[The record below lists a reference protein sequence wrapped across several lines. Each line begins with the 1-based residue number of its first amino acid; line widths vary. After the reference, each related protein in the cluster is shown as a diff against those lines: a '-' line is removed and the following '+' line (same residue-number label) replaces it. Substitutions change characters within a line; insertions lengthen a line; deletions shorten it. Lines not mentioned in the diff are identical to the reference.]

1 MRWSHVWHLG
11 IKEFYS
17 LGRDPVLLVLILYV
31 FTFSIH
37 SQATSIPETLNK
49 APIAVVD
56 EDRSQL
62 SERILHA
69 LYPPYFLPPERID
82 TATMDAR
89 MDRGLD
95 TFALDIP
102 PDFERDVMAGKKPTI
117 QLNVDATRMSQG
129 FTGSGYV
136 QTIVNEEIAAYVAR
150 HKAQRFP
157 RQHLRPH
164 RNRDRFFRKV
174 LRPAELFGIRL
185 GENFRR
191 ADYDDAQLERIMLE
205 DGVTYH
211 EQVKVELELSS
222 RQSGRPSVHPFML
235 VVARDT
241 AHAKELHAYLEGED
255 FFNAAYELRMTG
267 ISCFSF
273 LFSIFTDF
281 FNELQLT
288 FFRNK
293 NSSNGG
299 DRFPFVCL
307 ADVQEGVSIS
317 TVIKTLGG

>member
-37 SQATSIPETLNK
+37 WRATSIPETLNK

-102 PDFERDVMAGKKPTI
+102 PDFERDVMAGKT
-117 QLNVDATRMSQG
+117 
-129 FTGSGYV
+129 
-136 QTIVNEEIAAYVAR
+136 
-150 HKAQRFP
+150 
-157 RQHLRPH
+157 
-164 RNRDRFFRKV
+164 
-174 LRPAELFGIRL
+174 
-185 GENFRR
+185 
-191 ADYDDAQLERIMLE
+191 
-205 DGVTYH
+205 
-211 EQVKVELELSS
+211 
-222 RQSGRPSVHPFML
+222 
-235 VVARDT
+235 
-241 AHAKELHAYLEGED
+241 
-255 FFNAAYELRMTG
+255 
-267 ISCFSF
+267 
-273 LFSIFTDF
+273 
-281 FNELQLT
+281 
-288 FFRNK
+288 
-293 NSSNGG
+293 
-299 DRFPFVCL
+299 
-307 ADVQEGVSIS
+307 
-317 TVIKTLGG
+317 